1 MDWSNEE
8 YVRLYTRETADDL
21 ELSWG
26 ALALWHALLRKFDRA
41 GLISI
46 KNGWVSVARL
56 TRIPEDVVIQVGPEL
71 VRDGRIKMIDGA
83 VYAPNFIE
91 AQSASKSDKLR
102 QRESRER
109 RAHEARSAA
118 PQTHDITCARHETSQ
133 AVTSGH
139 TPSRN
144 VTLCSAD
151 PDPKLA
157 SAEPL
162 LIPPLPADQ
171 IQVLELEPEPKE
183 KRNAPRRRLPGD
195 WVPERS
201 EANIAA
207 EAAARERG
215 VNLRVELQ
223 KLRDWAAA
231 NNTKK
236 ADWDATW
243 RNWTRNAKPSSSGTT
258 GMTAAEVA
266 YRIATEGDPS

>member
-8 YVRLYTRETADDL
+8 YVRLYTRETAADL

-26 ALALWHALLRKFDRA
+26 ALALWRALLVKFDRA
-41 GLISI
+41 GLIPI

-56 TRIPEDVVIQVGPEL
+56 TRIPEDIVIQVGPEL
-71 VRDGRIKMIDGA
+71 VRDGRIKMIDGS
-83 VYAPNFIE
+83 VYAPNFIA
-91 AQSASKSDKLR
+91 AQTASKSDKLR

-109 RAHEARSAA
+109 RASVAHSA
-118 PQTHDITCARHETSQ
+118 PQVIDSTNACHTPSHD
-133 AVTSGH
+133 VTNGH

-144 VTLCSAD
+144 VTLASAE
-151 PDPKLA
+151 PLPNLA

-162 LIPPLPADQ
+162 LIPPLPAAQ
-171 IQVLELEPEPKE
+171 IEVLELEPATSKG
-183 KRNAPRRRLPGD
+183 KQNAPRRRLPDD

-215 VNLRVELQ
+215 VNLRDELS

-231 NNTKK
+231 NNNKK
-236 ADWDATW
+236 ADWNATW
-243 RNWTRNAKPSSSGTT
+243 RNWTRNAKPSSSGPT
-258 GMTAAEVA
+258 GLTAAQVA
-266 YRIATEGDPS
+266 YQIAMGEKS